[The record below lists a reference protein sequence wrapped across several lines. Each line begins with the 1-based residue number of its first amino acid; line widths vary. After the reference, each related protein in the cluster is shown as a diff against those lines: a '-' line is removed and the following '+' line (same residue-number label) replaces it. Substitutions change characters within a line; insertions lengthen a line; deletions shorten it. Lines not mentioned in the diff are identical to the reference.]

1 MQGAARNDKEET
13 MPRLDVVKSQKE
25 LSATKGVK
33 KCTSKKLD
41 FTHLQSTLSTINKRM
56 NFTPETLEVQP
67 SIPAQQPE
75 NKKRKNHLT
84 VAMAEKKKHE
94 VQHEPL
100 TQGLNNS
107 KLTKVGADELKRKL
121 DAIRNMNNSMPT
133 TVSQDRSCAN
143 STQPTINQRQQQI
156 IQVTH
161 GRTQKRQHDTTLLS
175 SNTTPQAEDLM
186 SEQDGSRK
194 EKSKQ
199 RVKATTIDEFLKE
212 NGIDVEI
219 DGLSSELSD
228 DVGDSFPYDEN
239 YYSHVMEDIDDD
251 EVLFCAILFS
261 AILFCAI
268 IPATILVADEFQ
280 NRQAAGETDEEAF
293 ESLFGKEQPGR
304 VRCYGRSI
312 TRRDLKKHAEISELK
327 QQHQEEVTSLKAEL
341 GDMKA
346 KQQHQEADLHGL
358 RNMIKLLVQRS
369 EPGMRPEEIEALLQ
383 DAQHSPIDANSA
395 HGSTH
400 IPNINMDNSEDVNE
414 D

>member
-13 MPRLDVVKSQKE
+13 MPRLDVVESQKE
-25 LSATKGVK
+25 LSATKGYSQAFLRNSQK
-33 KCTSKKLD
+33 
-41 FTHLQSTLSTINKRM
+41 I
-56 NFTPETLEVQP
+56 
-67 SIPAQQPE
+67 
-75 NKKRKNHLT
+75 KKRKNHLT

-194 EKSKQ
+194 EKSKP

-228 DVGDSFPYDEN
+228 DVGDSFPLDEN

-327 QQHQEEVTSLKAEL
+327 QQHQEE
-341 GDMKA
+341 
-346 KQQHQEADLHGL
+346 
-358 RNMIKLLVQRS
+358 
-369 EPGMRPEEIEALLQ
+369 
-383 DAQHSPIDANSA
+383 
-395 HGSTH
+395 
-400 IPNINMDNSEDVNE
+400 DNSEDVNE

>member
-13 MPRLDVVKSQKE
+13 MPRLDVVESQKE

-41 FTHLQSTLSTINKRM
+41 FTHLQSTLNTINKRM

-75 NKKRKNHLT
+75 NKKRKNHLI

-94 VQHEPL
+94 VQHEPSR
-100 TQGLNNS
+100 QGLNNS
-107 KLTKVGADELKRKL
+107 KLTK
-121 DAIRNMNNSMPT
+121 
-133 TVSQDRSCAN
+133 
-143 STQPTINQRQQQI
+143 PTINQRQQQI

-161 GRTQKRQHDTTLLS
+161 GRTQKRQHDTTLPS

-186 SEQDGSRK
+186 LEQDGSRK
-194 EKSKQ
+194 EKSKP
-199 RVKATTIDEFLKE
+199 RVRATTIDEFLKE
-212 NGIDVEI
+212 DGIDVEI
-219 DGLSSELSD
+219 DELSSELSD
-228 DVGDSFPYDEN
+228 DVGDSFPLDEN

-268 IPATILVADEFQ
+268 IYAAILVADEFQ
-280 NRQAAGETDEEAF
+280 NQQAAGETDEEAF

-304 VRCYGRSI
+304 VRCYERSV
-312 TRRDLKKHAEISELK
+312 TRSDLKNHAEISELK

-341 GDMKA
+341 GDIKA
-346 KQQHQEADLHGL
+346 KQQHQEVDLQGL
-358 RNMIKLLVQRS
+358 
-369 EPGMRPEEIEALLQ
+369 
-383 DAQHSPIDANSA
+383 
-395 HGSTH
+395 
-400 IPNINMDNSEDVNE
+400 
-414 D
+414 